1 MKRVGVDRIWTIPN
15 AISFLRLGLVPLFY
29 WLLVNGQDGLALG
42 ILIAATA
49 SDFIDGFIARRFN
62 QVTRLGALLDPAS
75 DRLFIAACV
84 IGLTVRDMIPVPL
97 LLAVLARDVLLLV
110 IVLVRRIRIRDF
122 PRVNL
127 LGKAATFALFLA
139 FPVIVMSHV
148 VPSAAI
154 ALAVIG
160 WVLGA
165 SGAVLYWLAGFT
177 YIAQL
182 VRVPRRQT
190 QRLNRLG

>member
-1 MKRVGVDRIWTIPN
+1 MTRVGVDRIWTVPN
-15 AISFLRLGLVPLFY
+15 AISFVRLGLVPVFY
-29 WLLVNGQDGLALG
+29 WLLVTGQDGVALG

-49 SDFIDGFIARRFN
+49 SDFIDGLIARRFN

-97 LLAVLARDVLLLV
+97 LIAVLARDVLLLV

-148 VPSAAI
+148 VHSAAI

-182 VRVPRRQT
+182 VRVARRQT
-190 QRLNRLG
+190 PQLNRLG

>member
-15 AISFLRLGLVPLFY
+15 AISFLRLGLVPVFY
-29 WLLVNGQDGLALG
+29 WLLVTGQDGLALG

-84 IGLTVRDMIPVPL
+84 IGLTVREMIPVPL
-97 LLAVLARDVLLLV
+97 LIVVLARDVLLLV

>member
-15 AISFLRLGLVPLFY
+15 AISFLRLGLVPVFY
-29 WLLVNGQDGLALG
+29 WLLVTGQDGLALG

-84 IGLTVRDMIPVPL
+84 IGLTVREMIPVPL
-97 LLAVLARDVLLLV
+97 LIAVLARDVLLLV
-110 IVLVRRIRIRDF
+110 IVLARRIRIRDF

-190 QRLNRLG
+190 QLLNRLG

>member
-1 MKRVGVDRIWTIPN
+1 MTRVGVDRIWTVPN
-15 AISFLRLGLVPLFY
+15 AISFVRLGLVPVFY
-29 WLLVNGQDGLALG
+29 WLLVTGQDGLALG

-97 LLAVLARDVLLLV
+97 LIAVLARDVLLLT

-148 VPSAAI
+148 VHSAAI
-154 ALAVIG
+154 SLAVIG

-182 VRVPRRQT
+182 VRVPRRQAP
-190 QRLNRLG
+190 QLNRLG

>member
-15 AISFLRLGLVPLFY
+15 AISFLRLGLVPVFY
-29 WLLVNGQDGLALG
+29 WLLVTGQDGLALG

-62 QVTRLGALLDPAS
+62 QITRLGALLDPAS

-84 IGLTVRDMIPVPL
+84 IGLTAREMIPVPL
-97 LLAVLARDVLLLV
+97 LIAVLARDVLLFV

>member
-1 MKRVGVDRIWTIPN
+1 MTRVGVDRIWTVPN
-15 AISFLRLGLVPLFY
+15 AISFVRLGLVPVFY
-29 WLLVNGQDGLALG
+29 WLLVSGQDGIALG

-97 LLAVLARDVLLLV
+97 LIAVLARDVLLLA

-148 VPSAAI
+148 VHSAAI

-190 QRLNRLG
+190 PQLNRLG

>member
-97 LLAVLARDVLLLV
+97 LIAVLARDVLLLV

>member
-15 AISFLRLGLVPLFY
+15 AISFLRLGLVPVFY
-29 WLLVNGQDGLALG
+29 WLLVSGQDGLALG

-84 IGLTVRDMIPVPL
+84 IGLTVREMIPVPL
-97 LLAVLARDVLLLV
+97 LIAVLARDVLLLV
-110 IVLVRRIRIRDF
+110 IVLARRIRIRDF

-190 QRLNRLG
+190 QLLNRLG

>member
-15 AISFLRLGLVPLFY
+15 AISFLRLGLVPVFY
-29 WLLVNGQDGLALG
+29 WLLVTGQDGLALG
-42 ILIAATA
+42 ILIATTA

-84 IGLTVRDMIPVPL
+84 IGLTVREMIPVPL
-97 LLAVLARDVLLLV
+97 LIAVLARDVLLLV

>member
-1 MKRVGVDRIWTIPN
+1 MTRVGVDRIWTVPN
-15 AISFLRLGLVPLFY
+15 AISFVRLGLVPVFY
-29 WLLVNGQDGLALG
+29 WLLVTGQDSAALG

-49 SDFIDGFIARRFN
+49 SDFIDGYIARRFK

-84 IGLTVRDMIPVPL
+84 IGLTVREMIPLPL
-97 LLAVLARDVLLLV
+97 LIAVLARDILLLV

-127 LGKAATFALFLA
+127 LGKTATFVLFVA

-190 QRLNRLG
+190 PSLNRLG

>member
-1 MKRVGVDRIWTIPN
+1 MTRVGVDRIWTVPN
-15 AISFLRLGLVPLFY
+15 AISFVRLGLVPVFY
-29 WLLVNGQDGLALG
+29 WLLVTGQDGLALG

-49 SDFIDGFIARRFN
+49 SDFMDGFIARRFN

-97 LLAVLARDVLLLV
+97 LIAVLARDVLLLV

-148 VPSAAI
+148 VHSAAI

-182 VRVPRRQT
+182 VRVPRRQAP
-190 QRLNRLG
+190 QLNRLG

>member
-1 MKRVGVDRIWTIPN
+1 MTRVGVDRIWTVPN
-15 AISFLRLGLVPLFY
+15 AISFVRLGLVPVFY
-29 WLLVNGQDGLALG
+29 WLLVTGQDSAALG

-84 IGLTVRDMIPVPL
+84 IGLTVREMIPLPL
-97 LLAVLARDVLLLV
+97 LIAVLARDILLLV

-127 LGKAATFALFLA
+127 LGKTATFVLFVA
-139 FPVIVMSHV
+139 FPIIVMSHV

-190 QRLNRLG
+190 PSLNRLG

>member
-1 MKRVGVDRIWTIPN
+1 MTRVGVDRIWTVPN
-15 AISFLRLGLVPLFY
+15 AISFVRLGLVPVFY
-29 WLLVNGQDGLALG
+29 WLLVTGQDSAALG

-49 SDFIDGFIARRFN
+49 SDFIDGYIARRFN

-84 IGLTVRDMIPVPL
+84 IGLTVREMIPLPL
-97 LLAVLARDVLLLV
+97 LIAVLARDILLLV

-127 LGKAATFALFLA
+127 LGKTATFVLFVA

-154 ALAVIG
+154 AFAVIG

-190 QRLNRLG
+190 PSLNRLG

>member
-15 AISFLRLGLVPLFY
+15 AISFLRLGLVPVFY
-29 WLLVNGQDGLALG
+29 WLLVTGQDGLALG

-84 IGLTVRDMIPVPL
+84 IGLTVREMIPVPL
-97 LLAVLARDVLLLV
+97 LIAVLARDVLLLV

-190 QRLNRLG
+190 QQLNRLG

>member
-15 AISFLRLGLVPLFY
+15 AISFLRLGLVPVFY
-29 WLLVNGQDGLALG
+29 WLLVTGQDGLALG

-84 IGLTVRDMIPVPL
+84 IGLTVREMIPVPL
-97 LLAVLARDVLLLV
+97 LIAVLARDVLLLV

-127 LGKAATFALFLA
+127 LGKAATFALVLA